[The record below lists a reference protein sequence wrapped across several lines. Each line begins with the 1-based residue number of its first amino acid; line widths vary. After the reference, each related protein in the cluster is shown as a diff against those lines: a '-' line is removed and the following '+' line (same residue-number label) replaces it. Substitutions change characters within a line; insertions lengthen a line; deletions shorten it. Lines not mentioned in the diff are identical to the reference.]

1 LKPQQ
6 IVVFKDAG
14 AEAEDVRRLVPR
26 LMINEAN
33 TAEFLKI
40 KIPTRTSFPNRLC
53 FYKRFRLGSTMTSTA
68 LNSLARASSAYLRS
82 AMHQPIQWHEW
93 GAEAFAVARREN
105 KPMLL
110 DIGAVWC
117 HWCHVM
123 DRESYD
129 DAEIAAIVNQ
139 HFIAVKVDRDERP
152 DIDSRYQA
160 AVQAVSGQ
168 GGWPLTAFLT
178 PDGKPFYGGTYFPPS
193 DGYGRPS
200 FRRVLLSIANAYAE
214 KHGDVVEQAKMVE
227 SAIALSESFA
237 GRSGRV
243 SAGVIA
249 TIQESAFKMF
259 DPQHGG
265 FGQAPKFPH
274 PSALDLLIERY
285 AKSPPYRKERDRM
298 GHPDSS
304 ESPDSSE
311 RNASLRNLITTTLEH
326 MARGGVYDQLAG
338 GFHRYSV
345 DERWV
350 VPHFEKMCYDNSELL
365 KNYVHAYQATGEEF
379 FADVAR
385 DMIRWMDEWL
395 SDRQRG
401 GFYASQDADISMDD
415 DGDYFTWTLDEA
427 RGVLTK
433 EEAEAAALHYDINE
447 VGEMHHNPAKNVL
460 YVRAPVEEIARRMN
474 LAPERV
480 RELLA
485 TAKKKMYAAR
495 LQRPTPY
502 VDKTVYVGWNSL
514 CVSAYLEAAKVLNLA
529 EARRFALKSLD
540 RVLGEAWKAGSEQK
554 NLAGEAPSATRTLL
568 HVVSYSDPKASHRE
582 VPGLLD
588 DYAFTALACLDAY
601 EATADLSYFKFARA
615 IADAM
620 IERFYDA
627 TSGGFF
633 DSEPVAEGTSLGVLA
648 TRRKPLQ
655 DSPTPAGNPMAAIAL
670 MRLHHYTGDAAYRD
684 KAELT
689 LETFAG
695 VAEQF
700 GIFAATYGIAV
711 VHLVESPLQVVVI
724 AQDGDEDAAGELH
737 AAAVAAFAFNK
748 SAVRLAANQ
757 AAAENLPPALA
768 ATIPNLPDLSRKP
781 GSRKSFAVLCSGSAC
796 QPPVSDAADLR
807 NALEAALHKN

>member
-1 LKPQQ
+1 
-6 IVVFKDAG
+6 
-14 AEAEDVRRLVPR
+14 
-26 LMINEAN
+26 
-33 TAEFLKI
+33 
-40 KIPTRTSFPNRLC
+40 
-53 FYKRFRLGSTMTSTA
+53 MTTTTP
-68 LNSLARASSAYLRS
+68 NSLSRASSAYLRS

-93 GAEAFAVARREN
+93 GAEAFAAAQRDN

-129 DAEIAAIVNQ
+129 DPEIAAIVNE
-139 HFIAVKVDRDERP
+139 HFIPVKVDRDERP

-178 PDGKPFYGGTYFPPS
+178 PHGKPFYGGTYFPPS

-200 FRRVLLSIANAYAE
+200 FRRVLLSISNAYNE

-227 SAIALSESFA
+227 SAIAQSESFS
-237 GRSGRV
+237 GKDGRV
-243 SAGVIA
+243 SASMIA
-249 TIQESAFKMF
+249 AIQTSAFRMF

-285 AKSPPYRKERDRM
+285 ARSVEGDESTSPPSRKEPDRM
-298 GHPDSS
+298 EHPASP
-304 ESPDSSE
+304 SPDD
-311 RNASLRNLITTTLEH
+311 SLRNLIVTTLEK
-326 MARGGVYDQLAG
+326 MANGGVYDQLAG

-365 KNYVHAYQATGEEF
+365 KNYVHGFQATGDEF

-385 DMIRWMDEWL
+385 DIIRWMDEWL
-395 SDRQRG
+395 SDRERG

-427 RGVLTK
+427 RAVLTE
-433 EEAEAAALHYDINE
+433 EEAQVAALRYDINE

-460 YVRAPVEEIARRMN
+460 YVRASLDEIATRMN
-474 LAPERV
+474 LGVERV
-480 RELLA
+480 EEVLA
-485 TAKKKMYAAR
+485 SAQKKMYAAR

-514 CVSAYLEAAKVLNLA
+514 CVSAYLEAAKVLHLK
-529 EARRFALKSLD
+529 EARRFALRSLD
-540 RVLGEAWKAGSEQK
+540 RVLGQAWKADATIKAVAEGARAMH
-554 NLAGEAPSATRTLL
+554 AGLLL

-582 VPGLLD
+582 VAGLLD

-601 EATADLSYFKFARA
+601 EITADLSYFKFAHG

-620 IERFYDA
+620 ISRFYDA

-633 DSEPVAEGTSLGVLA
+633 DCEPATDGSSLGVMA

-670 MRLHHYTGDAAYRD
+670 MRLHHYTGDARYRD
-684 KAELT
+684 KAEQT

-711 VHLVESPLQVVVI
+711 LQLLESPVQVVVV
-724 AQDGDEDAAGELH
+724 AEDDSARAEKLYTAAIGP
-737 AAAVAAFAFNK
+737 FAFSK
-748 SAVRLAANQ
+748 MSLRLLANQ
-757 AAAENLPPALA
+757 AVAENLPTVLA
-768 ATIPNLPDLSRKP
+768 ETIPHLPTLGLGR
-781 GSRKSFAVLCSGSAC
+781 SFAVLCWGSTC
-796 QPPVSDAADLR
+796 QPPIFDAAQLR
-807 NALEAALHKN
+807 TEVAAALRGKAA

>member
-1 LKPQQ
+1 
-6 IVVFKDAG
+6 
-14 AEAEDVRRLVPR
+14 
-26 LMINEAN
+26 
-33 TAEFLKI
+33 
-40 KIPTRTSFPNRLC
+40 
-53 FYKRFRLGSTMTSTA
+53 
-68 LNSLARASSAYLRS
+68 
-82 AMHQPIQWHEW
+82 MHQPIQWHEW
-93 GAEAFAVARREN
+93 GSEAFATAQREN

-129 DAEIAAIVNQ
+129 DPEIAAIVNQ

-227 SAIALSESFA
+227 SAIAQSESFA

-249 TIQESAFKMF
+249 AIRDSAFRMF

-274 PSALDLLIERY
+274 PTALDLLIDRY
-285 AKSPPYRKERDRM
+285 ARSVQGDESKLDRTAEGGPPRTRED
-298 GHPDSS
+298 D
-304 ESPDSSE
+304 
-311 RNASLRNLITTTLEH
+311 LRNLVVTTLEH

-350 VPHFEKMCYDNSELL
+350 VPHFEKMSYDNSELL
-365 KNYVHAYQATGEEF
+365 KNYVHAYQATGEPL

-385 DMIRWMDEWL
+385 DIIRWMDEWL
-395 SDRQRG
+395 SDRHRG

-415 DGDYFTWTLDEA
+415 DGDYFTWTLEEAHALLTEDEA
-427 RGVLTK
+427 Q
-433 EEAEAAALHYDINE
+433 AAALHYDINE

-460 YVRAPVEEIARRMN
+460 YVRAPEEEIARRMN
-474 LAPERV
+474 VPVEGV
-480 RELLA
+480 RKLLQSA
-485 TAKKKMYAAR
+485 RKKMYAAR

-514 CVSAYLEAAKVLNLA
+514 CISAYLEAAKVLNLP

-540 RVLGEAWKAGSEQK
+540 RVLAQAWKHSTQAAG
-554 NLAGEAPSATRTLL
+554 PSARSTPDDTSTNTPAGLLL
-568 HVVSYSDPKASHRE
+568 HVVSYSDPSAAHRE
-582 VPGLLD
+582 VAALLD

-601 EATADLSYFKFARA
+601 EATGDLSYFKFAQG
-615 IADAM
+615 ITDAM
-620 IERFYDA
+620 IARFYDA

-633 DSEPVAEGTSLGVLA
+633 DSEPVADGNSLGVLA

-655 DSPTPAGNPMAAIAL
+655 DSPTPAGNPMAAVAL
-670 MRLHHYTGDAAYRD
+670 FRMHHYTGDAAYRE

-700 GIFAATYGIAV
+700 GIFAASYGIAV
-711 VHLVESPLQVVVI
+711 LSWLESPVQVVVI
-724 AQDGDEDAAGELH
+724 AKEGDESSATELYSI
-737 AAAVAAFAFNK
+737 ALAPFAFTK
-748 SAVRLAANQ
+748 SALRLNSNQ
-757 AAAENLPPALA
+757 VVAENLPPSLA
-768 ATIPNLPDLSRKP
+768 ATLPHLPELR
-781 GSRKSFAVLCSGSAC
+781 SRKSFAVLCSGSAC
-796 QPPVSDAADLR
+796 QPPVT
-807 NALEAALHKN
+807 EAAELRRIMRAALQHH

>member
-1 LKPQQ
+1 
-6 IVVFKDAG
+6 
-14 AEAEDVRRLVPR
+14 
-26 LMINEAN
+26 
-33 TAEFLKI
+33 
-40 KIPTRTSFPNRLC
+40 
-53 FYKRFRLGSTMTSTA
+53 MTTTT

-93 GAEAFAVARREN
+93 GEEAFAAAQREN
-105 KPMLL
+105 KPVLL

-129 DAEIAAIVNQ
+129 DPEVAALVNE

-200 FRRVLLSIANAYAE
+200 FRRVLLSIANAYKE
-214 KHGDVVEQAKMVE
+214 KNGDVVEQAKMLE
-227 SAIALSESFA
+227 GTIAQSESFA

-243 SAGVIA
+243 STSIVEAIKK
-249 TIQESAFKMF
+249 SAFSMF
-259 DPQHGG
+259 DAQHGG

-274 PSALDLLIERY
+274 PSTLELLIEQY
-285 AKSPPYRKERDRM
+285 ARTASGASLRRTAEGGRPHTDLA
-298 GHPDSS
+298 DS
-304 ESPDSSE
+304 EH
-311 RNASLRNLITTTLEH
+311 LRNLIVTTLEH
-326 MARGGVYDQLAG
+326 MANGGVYDQLAG

-365 KNYVHAYQATGEEF
+365 KNYVHGYQATGSEF

-385 DMIRWMDEWL
+385 DIIRWTDEWL
-395 SDRQRG
+395 SDRERG

-415 DGDYFTWTLDEA
+415 DGDYFTWTLDETRA
-427 RGVLTK
+427 VLTE
-433 EEAEAAALHYDINE
+433 EEAQVAELHYDINQ

-460 YVRAPVEEIARRMN
+460 YVRAPIEEIARRMS

-480 RELLA
+480 KALLES
-485 TAKKKMYAAR
+485 AKKKMYAAR

-502 VDKTVYVGWNSL
+502 VDKTVYVGWNSM
-514 CVSAYLEAAKVLNLA
+514 CISAYLEAAKVLNL
-529 EARRFALKSLD
+529 EETRRFALHSLD
-540 RVLGEAWKAGSEQK
+540 RVLAEAWKPRHDQSTS
-554 NLAGEAPSATRTLL
+554 AGEVPASTRLL
-568 HVVSYSDPKASHRE
+568 HVVAYSDPKAAHRE

-588 DYAFTALACLDAY
+588 DYAATAIACLDAY
-601 EATADLSYFKFARA
+601 EATADLSYFKFAQA
-615 IADAM
+615 ITDAM
-620 IERFYDA
+620 IAKFFDA

-633 DSEPVAEGTSLGVLA
+633 DSEPPADGKGLGVLS

-670 MRLHHYTGDAAYRD
+670 LRMHHYTGETGYRD

-711 VHLVESPLQVVVI
+711 IYLLESPVQVIVVDS
-724 AQDGDEDAAGELH
+724 DGPEKTTGEFY
-737 AAAVAAFAFNK
+737 AAAAAPFAFNK
-748 SAVRLAANQ
+748 TTLQLTANQ
-757 AAAENLPPALA
+757 AVAANLPPVLA
-768 ATIPNLPDLSRKP
+768 STIPNLPQLNS
-781 GSRKSFAVLCSGSAC
+781 GKSFAVLCSGFVC
-796 QPPVSDAADLR
+796 QPPVTDAAELR
-807 NALEAALHKN
+807 RGLESALRA

>member
-1 LKPQQ
+1 
-6 IVVFKDAG
+6 
-14 AEAEDVRRLVPR
+14 
-26 LMINEAN
+26 MT
-33 TAEFLKI
+33 TA
-40 KIPTRTSFPNRLC
+40 SFN
-53 FYKRFRLGSTMTSTA
+53 A
-68 LNSLARASSAYLRS
+68 LSRASSAYLRS

-93 GAEAFAVARREN
+93 GDEAFAAAQREN
-105 KPMLL
+105 KPVLL

-129 DAEIAAIVNQ
+129 DPEIAAIVNQ

-178 PDGKPFYGGTYFPPS
+178 PDGKPFYGGTYFPPN

-200 FRRVLLSIANAYAE
+200 FRRVLLSIANAYKE
-214 KHGDVVEQAKMVE
+214 KHGEVTEQAKMVE
-227 SAIALSESFA
+227 TAIAQSESFS

-243 SAGVIA
+243 SASVID
-249 TIQESAFKMF
+249 TIIASAQRMF
-259 DPQHGG
+259 DPHHGG

-285 AKSPPYRKERDRM
+285 AHVGTAPGHVGTTAPGRPAER
-298 GHPDSS
+298 SS
-304 ESPDSSE
+304 DHE
-311 RNASLRNLITTTLEH
+311 NLREIIVTSLEH

-350 VPHFEKMCYDNSELL
+350 VPHFEKMTYDNSELL
-365 KNYVHAYQATGEEF
+365 KNYVHGYQATGNQF

-385 DMIRWMDEWL
+385 DIIRWMDEWL
-395 SDRQRG
+395 SDREHG
-401 GFYASQDADISMDD
+401 GFYASQDADINMDD
-415 DGDYFTWTLDEA
+415 DGDYFTWTVDEA
-427 RGVLTK
+427 GAVLTV
-433 EEAEAAALHYDINE
+433 EEMQVASLHYDISE
-447 VGEMHHNPAKNVL
+447 IGEMHHNPAKNVL
-460 YVRAPVEEIARRMN
+460 YQRAPVEEIARRLN
-474 LAPERV
+474 LASERV

-485 TAKKKMYAAR
+485 SAKKKMYAAR
-495 LQRPTPY
+495 MQRPTPY

-514 CVSAYLEAAKVLNLA
+514 CVSAYLEAAKVLGLS
-529 EARRFALKSLD
+529 EAKKFALRSLD
-540 RVLGEAWKAGSEQK
+540 RVLAQAWKWESDKETGM
-554 NLAGEAPSATRTLL
+554 SARATHRLL
-568 HVVSYSDPKASHRE
+568 HVVAYSDPSAEHRE

-601 EATADLSYFKFARA
+601 ESTSDLSYFKFALA
-615 IADAM
+615 IADSM
-620 IERFYDA
+620 IARFFDS

-633 DSEPVAEGTSLGVLA
+633 DSQPSGDGKNLGVLA

-670 MRLHHYTGDAAYRD
+670 MRLHHYTGNASYRD
-684 KAELT
+684 KAAET

-695 VAEQF
+695 VADQF

-711 VHLVESPLQVVVI
+711 LHFLEEPVQVVVI
-724 AQDGDEDAAGELH
+724 GEDEAATELYRQ
-737 AAAVAAFAFNK
+737 ATAGFAFHKTTLRLNP
-748 SAVRLAANQ
+748 SQAV
-757 AAAENLPPALA
+757 AENLPLLLA
-768 ATIPNLPDLSRKP
+768 ETIPHLPQLRA
-781 GSRKSFAVLCSGSAC
+781 GRSFAVLCSGSTC
-796 QPPVSDAADLR
+796 QPPVTDAEELR
-807 NALEAALHKN
+807 RSLQAATRKAA

>member
-1 LKPQQ
+1 
-6 IVVFKDAG
+6 
-14 AEAEDVRRLVPR
+14 
-26 LMINEAN
+26 
-33 TAEFLKI
+33 
-40 KIPTRTSFPNRLC
+40 
-53 FYKRFRLGSTMTSTA
+53 MTTTT

-93 GAEAFAVARREN
+93 GDEAFAAAKREN

-129 DAEIAAIVNQ
+129 DPEVAAIVNE
-139 HFIAVKVDRDERP
+139 HFIAMKVDRDERP

-160 AVQAVSGQ
+160 AISAVSGQ

-178 PDGKPFYGGTYFPPS
+178 PDGKPFYGGTYFPPN

-200 FRRVLLSIANAYAE
+200 FRRVLLSIANAYKE
-214 KHGDVVEQAKMVE
+214 KNGDVMEQAKMVE
-227 SAIALSESFA
+227 STIAQAESFA
-237 GRSGRV
+237 GRNGRI
-243 SAGVIA
+243 SAGIIT

-285 AKSPPYRKERDRM
+285 A
-298 GHPDSS
+298 
-304 ESPDSSE
+304 
-311 RNASLRNLITTTLEH
+311 RNSDENLRNLIVSTLEH
-326 MARGGVYDQLAG
+326 MANGGVYDQLAG

-365 KNYVHAYQATGEEF
+365 KNYVHAYQATGSEF
-379 FADVAR
+379 FASVAK
-385 DMIRWMDEWL
+385 DIIRWMDEWL
-395 SDRQRG
+395 SDRERG

-415 DGDYFTWTLDEA
+415 DSDYFTWTLDEA
-427 RGVLTK
+427 RAVLT
-433 EEAEAAALHYDINE
+433 EEESQVAALHYDINE

-460 YVRAPVEEIARRMN
+460 YVRAPIDEIARRMN
-474 LAPERV
+474 LGVARV
-480 RELLA
+480 QELLNS
-485 TAKKKMYAAR
+485 AKKKMYAAR

-502 VDKTVYVGWNSL
+502 VDKTVYVGWNSM
-514 CVSAYLEAAKVLNLA
+514 CISAYLEAAKILNLTG
-529 EARRFALKSLD
+529 ARRFALRSLD
-540 RVLGEAWKAGSEQK
+540 RILAKAWQHPANRGAGS
-554 NLAGEAPSATRTLL
+554 ASAEPRLL
-568 HVVSYSDPKASHRE
+568 HVVAYSDPGAPYRE
-582 VPGLLD
+582 VTGLLE
-588 DYAFTALACLDAY
+588 DYAAMALACLDAY

-620 IERFYDA
+620 IAKFYDP

-633 DSEPVAEGTSLGVLA
+633 DSQPVSDGDSHGVLS

-670 MRLHHYTGDAAYRD
+670 LRMHDYTGDAAYRD
-684 KAELT
+684 KAEQT

-695 VAEQF
+695 IVGQF

-711 VHLVESPLQVVVI
+711 TRFLGNPVQVVVI
-724 AQDGDEDAAGELH
+724 SENKVDAGDAL
-737 AAAVAAFAFNK
+737 AAAANTIFAFNK
-748 SAVRLAANQ
+748 TVIRLTANQ
-757 AAAENLPPALA
+757 AVAANLPSTLA
-768 ATIPNLPDLSRKP
+768 ATIPHLPKLES
-781 GSRKSFAVLCSGSAC
+781 GEAFAVVCSGFAC
-796 QPPVSDAADLR
+796 QPPIQDAADLR
-807 NALEAALHKN
+807 RAVDSAINQLPS

>member
-1 LKPQQ
+1 
-6 IVVFKDAG
+6 
-14 AEAEDVRRLVPR
+14 
-26 LMINEAN
+26 
-33 TAEFLKI
+33 
-40 KIPTRTSFPNRLC
+40 
-53 FYKRFRLGSTMTSTA
+53 MTTTA

-93 GAEAFAVARREN
+93 GPEVFAAALRDN

-129 DAEIAAIVNQ
+129 DPAIAAIVNE

-193 DGYGRPS
+193 AGYGRPS
-200 FRRVLLSIANAYAE
+200 FRQVLLSIANAYKE
-214 KHGDVVEQAKMVE
+214 KNGDVVEQAAMVE
-227 SAIALSESFA
+227 NAIAQSESFTGKD
-237 GRSGRV
+237 GRISPKILD
-243 SAGVIA
+243 A
-249 TIQESAFKMF
+249 IQTSAFRMF

-265 FGQAPKFPH
+265 FGQSPKFPH

-285 AKSPPYRKERDRM
+285 ARAGQNQVE
-298 GHPDSS
+298 
-304 ESPDSSE
+304 
-311 RNASLRNLITTTLEH
+311 LRSDGQPGAAVPTKDLGEGAIDDPLHNLIVITLEG
-326 MARGGVYDQLAG
+326 MANGGVYDQLAG

-365 KNYVHAYQATGEEF
+365 KNYVHAYQATGNEF
-379 FADVAR
+379 FASVAR
-385 DMIRWMDEWL
+385 DIIRWMDEWL
-395 SDRQRG
+395 SDRERG
-401 GFYASQDADISMDD
+401 GFYASQDADINMDD

-427 RGVLTK
+427 RAVLT
-433 EEAEAAALHYDINE
+433 EDEAAVAALHYDINE

-460 YVRAPVEEIARRMN
+460 YLRAPVEEIGKR
-474 LAPERV
+474 LKLSSERV
-480 RELLA
+480 GELLA
-485 TAKKKMYAAR
+485 SAKKKMYAAR
-495 LQRPTPY
+495 LLRPTPY

-514 CVSAYLEAAKVLNLA
+514 CVSAYLEAAKVLKLDD
-529 EARRFALKSLD
+529 ARRFALRSLD
-540 RVLGEAWKAGSEQK
+540 RVIAQAWKG
-554 NLAGEAPSATRTLL
+554 NLAPPAEVGGGPFDSRSGQVRSTQALHASLL
-568 HVVSYSDPKASHRE
+568 HVVSYSDPQAEHRE
-582 VPGLLD
+582 VAGLLE

-601 EATADLSYFKFARA
+601 EATADLSYFKFAQA

-620 IERFYDA
+620 IARFYDA
-627 TSGGFF
+627 TGGGFF
-633 DSEPVAEGTSLGVLA
+633 DSEPAADGKNLGVLA

-670 MRLHHYTGDAAYRD
+670 VRLHHYTGDAGYHD
-684 KAELT
+684 KAEQT

-695 VAEQF
+695 AAEQF

-711 VHLVESPLQVVVI
+711 AYLLESPVQVVVVG
-724 AQDGDEDAAGELH
+724 QDE
-737 AAAVAAFAFNK
+737 AAANLFAEAVRPFAFHKTALLIAGNQ
-748 SAVRLAANQ
+748 VEAA
-757 AAAENLPPALA
+757 NLPPALS
-768 ATIPNLPDLSRKP
+768 ATLPSLP
-781 GSRKSFAVLCSGSAC
+781 HLGSGKSFAVLCSGSAC
-796 QPPVSDAADLR
+796 QPPVSDASELRTALR
-807 NALEAALHKN
+807 NALDHSH